1 MSNVIQVVAFVVDK
15 HNMTLYKP
23 DGTEH
28 LIKQGDPDL
37 RRILELITPV
47 IQDGGVAEVELTVNS
62 DLGKEYKDFESKS
75 GGLVQFFKVLKTEA
89 ERFLG
94 LLGSNTSPVAP
105 LSLGVIPSKNPSI
118 ARVEV
123 KRKSSP
129 ELEEAKV
136 KQNAAIDEV
145 LANAVP
151 TSSPDFKAPMAD
163 SHDEKGNLT
172 SEGTETI
179 VAKIG
184 DTLVPGVEK
193 LSTQFEY
200 AAQSG
205 NSTVGM
211 ENFLRRL
218 GAVIKDRGHSVQD
231 LLKFLERGD
240 LPIADDGS
248 FVAYKILRKQGD
260 HFVDCHTRKVPQRI
274 GSYVHMD
281 ISLVDPNRR
290 NECSN
295 GLHVARRGYIGSFY
309 GDVCTL
315 IKVNPE
321 DVIAVPEYDA
331 NKMRVCGYHIID
343 LISDAD
349 YRSLRGDKAMTD
361 NMAAKIQLGKA
372 LAGDHIGITEKVK
385 ITEQNGE
392 GVQVTQVTGKSDAKK
407 AVAKHTQGTKRRVA
421 EALKA
426 KEPKEALS
434 DEKVDPTKLAKQVSA
449 DKATGGSQR
458 ARAAAKMLEE
468 YESAVNPLDKYEAA
482 VQLVALKKTAKVG
495 WEKLGITTLKGAEI
509 VACSTTK
516 PVFQQAEEAP
526 VAPTSARKAVKKN
539 AARDTFKPKGKPPV
553 KPAATTDRQAIMR
566 GLMIKVVKGDKKAAQ
581 EALTIK
587 KTSKKSWEAL
597 GLTKAEGEKIV
608 KLAAK

>member
-15 HNMTLYKP
+15 YNMTLYKP

-28 LIKQGDPDL
+28 LIKQGDPEL

-47 IQDGGVAEVELTVNS
+47 IQDGGIATVELN
-62 DLGKEYKDFESKS
+62 DNAHLGKEFKDFEAKS
-75 GGLVQFFKVLKTEA
+75 GGLVQFFKVLKSEA

-94 LLGSNTSPVAP
+94 LLSNNTDPVAP
-105 LSLGVIPSKNPSI
+105 LALGVVPSKNP
-118 ARVEV
+118 AVQRVEV
-123 KRKSSP
+123 KRKDSFAADA
-129 ELEEAKV
+129 AKA
-136 KQNAAIDEV
+136 KQNEAINEV

-151 TSSPDFKAPMAD
+151 TSSKEFKAPMAD
-163 SHDEKGNLT
+163 QHDEKGHLV
-172 SEGTETI
+172 SEGSETI
-179 VAKIG
+179 IAKVG
-184 DTLVPGVEK
+184 DVVVPGVEK
-193 LSTQFEY
+193 LAGQFEY
-200 AAQSG
+200 AAKEG

-295 GLHVARRGYIGSFY
+295 GLHVARRGYIGKFC
-309 GDVCTL
+309 GDICTL

-343 LISDAD
+343 LISAED
-349 YRSLRGDKAMTD
+349 YRSLCNDKAMTD

-385 ITEQNGE
+385 ITQQNGG
-392 GVQVTQVTGKSDAKK
+392 GVQVTQVTGKAEAKK
-407 AVAKHTQGTKRRVA
+407 AVAKQAQGTKRRVA
-421 EALKA
+421 EAIKTNKPA
-426 KEPKEALS
+426 DKKDEAI
-434 DEKVDPTKLAKQVSA
+434 DPSKLAKQVSTE
-449 DKATGGSQR
+449 KAAGGS
-458 ARAAAKMLEE
+458 ARVRSAAKLLEE
-468 YESAVNPLDKYEAA
+468 YEAA
-482 VQLVALKKTAKVG
+482 KQPRAKWDVAIRLTNMKKVAKVG

-509 VACSTTK
+509 VACAATEPVFKEPEASVAKAPAKPAKAK
-516 PVFQQAEEAP
+516 PVA
-526 VAPTSARKAVKKN
+526 KA
-539 AARDTFKPKGKPPV
+539 A
-553 KPAATTDRQAIMR
+553 PAAKSAASTDRQAKLR
-566 GLMIKVVKGDKKAAQ
+566 GLMLKVTKGDKKAAQ
-581 EALTIK
+581 EALTTK
-587 KTSKKSWEAL
+587 KSSKKSWEAL